1 MNTER
6 FFADRKC
13 RINPLTGKAIVVGKP
28 TNIRLHKAAGTY
40 TPDMDAKKPKVVKA
54 KPAKSPKPA
63 KAKSPVKAKAPK
75 TASASSSERPSPTA
89 SPKPSPK
96 PLNKFAPLKR
106 RS

>member
-75 TASASSSERPSPTA
+75 TPSPTA

>member
-1 MNTER
+1 MD
-6 FFADRKC
+6 FSDRKC
-13 RINPLTGKAIVVGKP
+13 RINPATGKAIIVGKP

-40 TPDMDAKKPKVVKA
+40 TPDMNAKKPKTV
-54 KPAKSPKPA
+54 KPA

-75 TASASSSERPSPTA
+75 TPSPTSSPKT

-96 PLNKFAPLKR
+96 PTSNKFAPLKR